1 MIKKLI
7 SILSIVALVSAVF
20 ISCASTPKE
29 KPVAAEPVVT
39 PKPVVGMDGI
49 PMPAWVNKTPKSETS
64 FYAVGYAMKSSRAI
78 SKTAAGA
85 DARDQIA
92 RWVGTSVKNA
102 LVNYTNE
109 SGSEKNIQTLSY
121 FENISKQVANQTLVG
136 VEDDETWIDDKG
148 GVYMLCS
155 FPKANVGKSFEQ
167 TVQSFQRNE
176 AAAFSEFK
184 AKEALS
190 FLDKETTNGVTAT
203 AETAK

>member
-1 MIKKLI
+1 
-7 SILSIVALVSAVF
+7 
-20 ISCASTPKE
+20 
-29 KPVAAEPVVT
+29 
-39 PKPVVGMDGI
+39 
-49 PMPAWVNKTPKSETS
+49 
-64 FYAVGYAMKSSRAI
+64 MKSTKAM

-121 FENISKQVANQTLVG
+121 FENISKQVADQTLVG
-136 VEDDETWIDDKG
+136 VEDDKVWVDDKG
-148 GVYMLCS
+148 GVYMLTS
-155 FPKANVGKSFEQ
+155 FPKANIGKSFEA
-167 TVQSFQRNE
+167 TVQTFQRNE

-190 FLDKETTNGVTAT
+190 FLDKETSAGVT
-203 AETAK
+203 K

>member
-7 SILSIVALVSAVF
+7 SVLSILTLVAAVF
-20 ISCASTPKE
+20 ISCASEPET
-29 KPVAAEPVVT
+29 KPVAAPAPAEPVTAV
-39 PKPVVGMDGI
+39 KPIIGQDGI
-49 PMPAWVNKTPKSETS
+49 PMPAWVNKTPKSDDK

-121 FENISKQVANQTLVG
+121 FENISKQVAEQTLVG

-155 FPKANVGKSFEQ
+155 FPKANIGKSFDQ
-167 TVQSFQRNE
+167 TVQTFQRNE

-190 FLDKETTNGVTAT
+190 FLDKETSNGVT
-203 AETAK
+203 K

>member
-1 MIKKLI
+1 
-7 SILSIVALVSAVF
+7 
-20 ISCASTPKE
+20 
-29 KPVAAEPVVT
+29 
-39 PKPVVGMDGI
+39 MDGV
-49 PMPAWVNKTPKSETS
+49 PMPTWVNKTPKSDDK
-64 FYAVGYAMKSSRAI
+64 FYAVGYAMKSNRAI

-109 SGSEKNIQTLSY
+109 SGSEKNVQTLSY
-121 FENISKQVANQTLVG
+121 FENISKQVADQTLVG
-136 VEDDETWIDDKG
+136 VEDDETWVDDKG

-203 AETAK
+203 AK

>member
-1 MIKKLI
+1 MIKKI
-7 SILSIVALVSAVF
+7 ISGVSILALVSTVF
-20 ISCASTPKE
+20 ISCASKPKE
-29 KPVAAEPVVT
+29 KPVVAEPVPT
-39 PKPVVGMDGI
+39 AKPIIGMDGV
-49 PMPAWVNKTPKSETS
+49 PMPTWVNKTPKSDDK
-64 FYAVGYAMKSSRAI
+64 FYAVGYAMKSNRAI

-109 SGSEKNIQTLSY
+109 SGSEKNVQTLSY
-121 FENISKQVANQTLVG
+121 FENISKQVADQTLVG
-136 VEDDETWIDDKG
+136 VEDDETWVDDKG

-203 AETAK
+203 AK

>member
-1 MIKKLI
+1 MIKKILSGV
-7 SILSIVALVSAVF
+7 SILALVSAVF
-20 ISCASTPKE
+20 ISCASEPKE
-29 KPVAAEPVVT
+29 KPAAAPVAAEPVA
-39 PKPVVGMDGI
+39 KPIIGMDGV
-49 PMPAWVNKTPKSETS
+49 PMPSWVNKTPKSDDK
-64 FYAVGYAMKSSRAI
+64 FYAVGYAMKSNRAI

-109 SGSEKNIQTLSY
+109 SGSEKNVQTLSY
-121 FENISKQVANQTLVG
+121 FENISKQVADQTLVG

-190 FLDKETTNGVTAT
+190 FLDKETTNGVA
-203 AETAK
+203 APAK

>member
-7 SILSIVALVSAVF
+7 SVLAVVALVSAVF
-20 ISCASTPKE
+20 ISCGSEPEA
-29 KPVAAEPVVT
+29 KPTEPVV
-39 PKPVVGMDGI
+39 KPIIGLEGVPQPV
-49 PMPAWVNKTPKSETS
+49 WVNKTPKSDTT
-64 FYAVGYAMKSSRAI
+64 FFAVGYAMKSSKAI

-121 FENISKQVANQTLVG
+121 FENISKQVAEQTLVG
-136 VEDDETWIDDKG
+136 VEDDETWVDDKG
-148 GVYMLCS
+148 GVYQLCS

-176 AAAFSEFK
+176 AAAFAEFK

-190 FLDKETTNGVTAT
+190 FLDKETSDGVPSGT
-203 AETAK
+203 K